1 MPVVVGWRVA
11 CSVLQSRDERD
22 RERES
27 ATPRERERE
36 RERERMDLTLIQD
49 AFDRVSKKQKVCYTK
64 TQDVIDRTLH
74 ELEVAAKQLSETS
87 TDQKLVLTGLQGK
100 LAELAPSNQVQCCHF
115 THTHLLQGHLAIFP
129 LWNFVSVWLAYYC
142 CCHCAGAG
150 VLPLQLLFVA
160 WPLSDF
166 RLYCFAEMS
175 MESICFLLF

>member
-1 MPVVVGWRVA
+1 
-11 CSVLQSRDERD
+11 VLQSRDERD

-36 RERERMDLTLIQD
+36 KMDLTLIQD

-87 TDQKLVLTGLQGK
+87 TDQKLVLTGLHGK
-100 LAELAPSNQVQCCHF
+100 LAELAPSNQVQCCHS

-129 LWNFVSVWLAYYC
+129 L
-142 CCHCAGAG
+142 
-150 VLPLQLLFVA
+150 
-160 WPLSDF
+160 
-166 RLYCFAEMS
+166 
-175 MESICFLLF
+175 